1 MMGKYECIGVY
12 GHGGGRKNNTK
23 RSRNGIA
30 DHVLWCMIERKKT
43 SSEQGWSCCSERIR
57 GNNRE
62 EQGVHC
68 SGTMCLGTGKARKQ
82 TVGQTK
88 KAKQTRNCCQPK
100 TINAKKND
108 RTKWATKAAK
118 NSKLSHNKNTN
129 HKYNHWRSEMQQKRR
144 YSGKKKHQKRGRDTG
159 KNLQNNKK

>member
-1 MMGKYECIGVY
+1 MHWGIWSR
-12 GHGGGRKNNTK
+12 GGGEKK
-23 RSRNGIA
+23 QYKKIPQWDSRPCFVMYDRA
-30 DHVLWCMIERKKT
+30 KKT

-108 RTKWATKAAK
+108 RTK
-118 NSKLSHNKNTN
+118 
-129 HKYNHWRSEMQQKRR
+129 
-144 YSGKKKHQKRGRDTG
+144 
-159 KNLQNNKK
+159 

>member
-1 MMGKYECIGVY
+1 
-12 GHGGGRKNNTK
+12 
-23 RSRNGIA
+23 
-30 DHVLWCMIERKKT
+30 MIERKKT

-100 TINAKKND
+100 TINAKKMTARN
-108 RTKWATKAAK
+108 
-118 NSKLSHNKNTN
+118 
-129 HKYNHWRSEMQQKRR
+129 EQQKQQKISN
-144 YSGKKKHQKRGRDTG
+144 YLTTKIQITSIIIEGLKCNKSAGTEAKKKQQKRGRDTG